1 MVFRNSFVCQLFSVM
16 WCPMGYIFL
25 CLLIRLNWYNST
37 IQVSSYPDALG
48 KHLRSNCI
56 SISGTSQAYYHLGKV
71 YYYLVHLEQ
80 ERFALHKNL
89 CIFCLF
95 FQQIYD
101 ISIVLSVFCIY
112 LYVAKPAM
120 FSDVLL
126 FVDVAQF
133 PPVQKNSTT
142 NFSSWNYSGRVNNS
156 SI

>member
-1 MVFRNSFVCQLFSVM
+1 LSAIQRSVCCPEGLEDRCKILSCGLRNSFVCQLFSVM

-48 KHLRSNCI
+48 KHLHSNCI

-89 CIFCLF
+89 CICLSRSF
-95 FQQIYD
+95 IDRYMIFLPF
-101 ISIVLSVFCIY
+101 LSVFCIY
-112 LYVAKPAM
+112 L
-120 FSDVLL
+120 
-126 FVDVAQF
+126 
-133 PPVQKNSTT
+133 
-142 NFSSWNYSGRVNNS
+142 
-156 SI
+156 